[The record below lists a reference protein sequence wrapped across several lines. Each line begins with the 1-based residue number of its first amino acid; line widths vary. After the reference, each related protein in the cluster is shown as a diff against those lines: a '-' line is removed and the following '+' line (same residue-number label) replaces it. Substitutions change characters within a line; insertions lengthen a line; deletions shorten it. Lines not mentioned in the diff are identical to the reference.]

1 MNKEEFLK
9 EILEACAFFHWEFY
23 GTYKNYQ
30 IVAVTPSFI
39 QISIIHFHAK
49 EQWAEVVDFD
59 NDEGLIDKM
68 LDKL

>member
-1 MNKEEFLK
+1 MNKEEFLS

-39 QISIIHFHAK
+39 QISILHFQAK

>member
-39 QISIIHFHAK
+39 QISIIHFQAK
-49 EQWAEVVDFD
+49 EQWAEIVDFD

>member
-30 IVAVTPSFI
+30 IVAITPSFI
-39 QISIIHFHAK
+39 QISIIHFQAK

-68 LDKL
+68 LDRL